1 MKKGHMNLT
10 NARLLAV
17 TAFTL
22 VALIARKPALGADAS
37 APARPLIIANAA
49 PVPPAPPPAPTV
61 AADSTERGAPAQDA
75 DAPPPPP
82 PPARRTRHHAT
93 LAIDED
99 GNATKTRNGVT
110 TELTPEQFY
119 RAVGRRDLADELHE
133 RRMHKV
139 RMAVGGGVLM
149 GLGVAALLGDLIY
162 VASNYVDC
170 AQPVGSHGCTGGT
183 TTNSHVTSGVA
194 IGGVAG
200 LVLGG
205 GVLIGSLVGIHP
217 DEGGEDER
225 RDLLDE
231 YNARAMRSDAQ
242 KTGPTELNGANA
254 HGVKPDA
261 ATPRQLALRSL
272 ASLRIAPVLNEQS
285 RGVTLGVSF

>member
-1 MKKGHMNLT
+1 MNIT

-17 TAFTL
+17 TSFAL

-37 APARPLIIANAA
+37 APAHPLIIDNAA
-49 PVPPAPPPAPTV
+49 PAQPAPTV
-61 AADSTERGAPAQDA
+61 AADASERAAPALDA

-82 PPARRTRHHAT
+82 PPARRTRQRAT

-162 VASNYVDC
+162 VASDYVDC
-170 AQPVGSHGCTGGT
+170 SSTLGSHGCTGGT
-183 TTNSHVTSGVA
+183 TANSHVTAGVA
-194 IGGVAG
+194 IAGVAG
-200 LVLGG
+200 VVLGG

-217 DEGGEDER
+217 DEGGDEER

-231 YNARAMRSDAQ
+231 YNTRAPRGDARTTVPAALNTTNSQDATLGGSTAKQ
-242 KTGPTELNGANA
+242 
-254 HGVKPDA
+254 V
-261 ATPRQLALRSL
+261 ALRSL
-272 ASLRIAPVLNEQS
+272 ATMRVMPLLAAQE
-285 RGVTLGVSF
+285 RGVALGVSF

>member
-1 MKKGHMNLT
+1 MNRAT
-10 NARLLAV
+10 ARLLAV
-17 TAFTL
+17 TSFAL
-22 VALIARKPALGADAS
+22 VSLVARKPALGADAS
-37 APARPLIIANAA
+37 APAHPLILDNAA
-49 PVPPAPPPAPTV
+49 PARPAPVKPPPAMSN
-61 AADSTERGAPAQDA
+61 AGESSESAPPALDA

-82 PPARRTRHHAT
+82 PARHSRKRAT

-99 GNATKTRNGVT
+99 GNATRTRNGVT
-110 TELTPEQFY
+110 TDLSSEQFY
-119 RAVGRRDLADELHE
+119 KAIGRRDLADELHE

-170 AQPVGSHGCTGGT
+170 VQMVGSHGCTGGT
-183 TTNSHVTSGVA
+183 TTNSHVTAGVA

-205 GVLIGSLVGIHP
+205 GVLVGSLVGIHP

-231 YNARAMRSDAQ
+231 YNARAPRSDAQ
-242 KTGPTELNGANA
+242 KAGPAELNGANVRE
-254 HGVKPDA
+254 VKPDA

-272 ASLRIAPVLNEQS
+272 ETLRVMPLVSAQD
-285 RGVTLGVSF
+285 RGVALGLSF